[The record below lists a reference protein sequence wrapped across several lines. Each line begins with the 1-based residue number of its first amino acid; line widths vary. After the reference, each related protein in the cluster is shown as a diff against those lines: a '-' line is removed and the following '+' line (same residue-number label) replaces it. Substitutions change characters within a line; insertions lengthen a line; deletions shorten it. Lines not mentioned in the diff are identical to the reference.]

1 MSTVLEVSDLEVFY
15 GASQILFG
23 IDLRIEQGQTMAL
36 LGRNGAGKSTTM
48 KAIAGVVAPRAG
60 SIAFGGKQTAGM
72 KPYAVARLGLAYV
85 PEDRQVFPEHTV
97 RDNLLIAAKKG
108 PQGQDEWTVS
118 RIWQVLPLL
127 ERLRDRPAGR
137 LSGGE
142 QQALVIG
149 RALMGNPTMLLL
161 DEPSE
166 GLAPIVVASI
176 GDLMRA
182 LRAQGATVLI
192 AEQNMHFCLGVASD
206 AVVIDKGRIVYRD
219 NIAGLRENAEVRSQY
234 LAM

>member
-1 MSTVLEVSDLEVFY
+1 MSVLEIETIDVCY
-15 GASQILFG
+15 GASQVLFG
-23 IDLRIEQGQTMAL
+23 LSLAVEQGQTMAL

-48 KAIAGVVAPRAG
+48 KAVAGFLPKRAG
-60 SIAFGGKQTAGM
+60 RVRFAGQDVTSAA
-72 KPYAVARLGLAYV
+72 PYVLARLGLAYV

-97 RDNLLIAAKKG
+97 QDNLLIAAKRG
-108 PQGQDEWTVS
+108 PGGEDRWDIP
-118 RIWQVLPLL
+118 RIWRTLPLL
-127 ERLRDRPAGR
+127 ERLKNRLAGR

-142 QQALVIG
+142 QQMLAIG

-166 GLAPIVVASI
+166 GLAPIVVTAI
-176 GDLMRA
+176 GA
-182 LRAQGATVLI
+182 LLRELRDGGATVLI

-206 AVVIDKGRIVYRD
+206 AVVIGKGGIVYRD
-219 NIAGLRENAEVRSQY
+219 NAAGLRANAEIRSRY

>member
-1 MSTVLEVSDLEVFY
+1 MSVVLEVSGLEVFH

-23 IDLRIEQGQTMAL
+23 IDLKIEQGQTMAL

-48 KAIAGVVAPRAG
+48 KAIAGIVGARAG
-60 SIAFGGKQTAGM
+60 RIGFGGKATAGM
-72 KPYAVARLGLAYV
+72 KPYGIARLGLAYV
-85 PEDRQVFPEHTV
+85 PEDRQVFPDHSV
-97 RDNLLIAAKKG
+97 QDNLLIAAKKG
-108 PQGQDEWTVS
+108 PQGQDEWSLS

-176 GDLMRA
+176 GALLRT
-182 LRAQGATVLI
+182 LRAEGATVLI

-206 AVVIDKGRIVYRD
+206 AVVIDKGQIVYRD
-219 NIAGLRENAEVRSQY
+219 DIAGLRANTEVRRQY